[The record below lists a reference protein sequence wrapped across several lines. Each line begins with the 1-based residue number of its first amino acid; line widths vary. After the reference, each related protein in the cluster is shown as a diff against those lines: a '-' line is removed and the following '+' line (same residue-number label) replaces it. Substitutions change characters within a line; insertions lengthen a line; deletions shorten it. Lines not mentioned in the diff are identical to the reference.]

1 MFDGA
6 FSWQVSLLVNSL
18 ILSCKQGYYSFAQKY
33 LKNLFLTLVFTF
45 CSTIFEDAPWE
56 SIVQFEQSIRKI
68 AQMELIQ
75 I

>member
-1 MFDGA
+1 MFDGT

-18 ILSCKQGYYSFAQKY
+18 ILSCKQGCYSFAQKY

-45 CSTIFEDAPWE
+45 CSTIFKDAPWE